1 MQKKTV
7 SELKGYVCEG
17 FKTVEVSYCGA
28 YSHTKQ
34 TGESTFNVPIVFT
47 QIECLAMVS
56 SKSYVT
62 NTMSYPLILN
72 SMNSIKIYTHGAV
85 TYTSN
90 NIHCTGESLRLESG
104 EINSNMTRQEHIIIS
119 MRKLIEIDGNVIDPI
134 IQVKLA
140 QTQNE
145 MQEQAQKH
153 SFGTTPENNVSLMKV
168 RRKRPQTKMG
178 ST

>member
-85 TYTSN
+85 TYTGT

-140 QTQNE
+140 QTQNGNARAGTKTFIWNYTRKQCKFNE
-145 MQEQAQKH
+145 GAVQA
-153 SFGTTPENNVSLMKV
+153 PAN
-168 RRKRPQTKMG
+168 
-178 ST
+178 